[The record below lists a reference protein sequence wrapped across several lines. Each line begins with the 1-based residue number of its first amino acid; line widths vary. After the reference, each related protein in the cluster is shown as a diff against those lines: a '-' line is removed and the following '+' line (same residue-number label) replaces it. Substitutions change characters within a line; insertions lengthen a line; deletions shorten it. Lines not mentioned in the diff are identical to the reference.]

1 MKFFLKGRTEPI
13 VGGVVF
19 NVIQGRAFPAIFN
32 RGVVDSLDEDL
43 VMTLMLGPSLIKKP
57 SRLKQMILAKEDEG
71 FSKSTRT
78 KNSWN
83 YQ

>member
-1 MKFFLKGRTEPI
+1 
-13 VGGVVF
+13 VVF
-19 NVIQGRAFPAIFN
+19 NVLQGKAFPAVFD
-32 RGVVDSLDEDL
+32 RVVVDSLDEDL

-57 SRLKQMILAKEDEG
+57 FKLKQIILAKEDQG
-71 FSKSTRT
+71 FAKSIKT